1 MEETDGRKERL
12 CSERETERGRDKRDA
27 DIKLVARQI
36 KREGKKWS
44 REGQEKKN
52 TLEAAGEGDTAT
64 MIIKGFG
71 TQFTTSKIFAG
82 ALLFTDTR
90 AFDESF
96 LSDCAMPRNAHSY
109 CSEQSNTKPPTD
121 APLTAVLAGINTLR
135 ERIHHNTDQSTS
147 KVTVRLDRGDR
158 TACKVTA

>member
-1 MEETDGRKERL
+1 
-12 CSERETERGRDKRDA
+12 
-27 DIKLVARQI
+27 
-36 KREGKKWS
+36 
-44 REGQEKKN
+44 
-52 TLEAAGEGDTAT
+52 
-64 MIIKGFG
+64 MIIKGLG

-121 APLTAVLAGINTLR
+121 APLTAVLPGINTLR

-158 TACKVTA
+158 TACKVTALSRDGESRIRIQSSHPIKNKKGEPEEIRVQSWEKLSYQITS